1 MGLAISH
8 WFVERHNGTL
18 TVQSTRSGMAQLSLL
33 FCRRPNPKR
42 SYPMK
47 EHGDFLTILMA
58 DDNQDDCLVD
68 FKR

>member
-1 MGLAISH
+1 MAGCEGALLAA
-8 WFVERHNGTL
+8 NT
-18 TVQSTRSGMAQLSLL
+18 
-33 FCRRPNPKR
+33 KR